1 MEALKVEVE
10 VVEINAGA
18 ANKLVD
24 NTFTELNDLELAMV
38 GGGSGDV
45 CL

>member
-1 MEALKVEVE
+1 MEAIKTEVE
-10 VVEINAGA
+10 FLEISVEAEKKAIGDVV
-18 ANKLVD
+18 
-24 NTFTELNDLELAMV
+24 TELNDLALALV

>member
-1 MEALKVEVE
+1 MEAIKVEVE
-10 VVEINAGA
+10 LVEINAGA
-18 ANKLVD
+18 ANKLASDMV
-24 NTFTELNDLELAMV
+24 TELNDLELALV